1 VTHFTPKELDYLTS
15 QKLGRLATLAADGAP
30 NNVPVGFRYNA
41 ELDTIDIGGYKLSES
56 KKFKSIQRDSR
67 VSFVV
72 DDVLPPWE
80 PRGIEIRGIAES
92 LSGGPNPNMPDHFD
106 AALIRI
112 KPTHIIGWGIDTHPY
127 TRNSRKIA
135 LTS

>member
-1 VTHFTPKELDYLTS
+1 MTHFTPKEIDYLNE

-30 NNVPVGFRYNA
+30 NNVPVTYRYNA
-41 ELDTIDIGGYKLSES
+41 ELDTIDIGGFKLADS
-56 KKFKSIQRDSR
+56 KKFKNIQRDGR

-80 PRGIEIRGIAES
+80 ARGVEIRGAAES
-92 LSGGPNPNMPDHFD
+92 LSGLRNPSLPDTFD

-112 KPTHIIGWGIDTHPY
+112 KPTHIISWGIDTQPY
-127 TRNSRKIA
+127 TRNSRKVA
-135 LTS
+135 TA